1 MAFELE
7 ALVGHLYVAG
17 GRTIRTNPPGALVEA
32 APRSAARGREIDT
45 FFALVLPSGTF
56 APNTFYEQMS
66 LMAAERYFSS
76 SGSVTSVL
84 REVLNTLNHNLFEH
98 NRSGRRHYEAHMFCA
113 VLRGEE
119 LYVARVG
126 AATMLM
132 WQGGEITSLPDPLTN
147 DDALFKPPLGVQPI
161 PEVEMKRFNV
171 AQGTRLLFSDANLV
185 ELTEEKIQSSMTE
198 PDIEQVLDAFKLA
211 VTLQI
216 QLMAVE
222 FVLPDES
229 ILLPAATG
237 QSTAVLQ
244 AEIAAART
252 KLAPTATA
260 EADAPAVE
268 AQSSNTVQKRTKQ
281 AAVSAS
287 NSAGHSMIAIGDILS
302 KIFGRNISP
311 EKQRRRRAA
320 FTTMAFSFPV
330 TIVLI
335 VMLSWVGGVGTT
347 AFEECVGRAM
357 DAANLARGLDSTNPG
372 GVMAAWQGTL
382 RIVEEDCQ
390 GLRPENQDPTL
401 TALRQEALRVIDG
414 LNDITRRSTDLLHA
428 FPSGASIEQLVLQ
441 GLDMYAFDEANN
453 LVYRMQLA
461 GDGYALAS
469 LPQVITSMR
478 IGAAVDGF
486 TVGDLI
492 DIDFDGER
500 NRIVALDVNGVFV
513 SCGPQFI
520 NDCDAQRVVGSEL
533 WGNPVGI
540 DMWQGRL
547 YVLDSGTEQLW
558 RYDPTGDRFP
568 AGPVEYFTSALRPS
582 MTDAVDFEISGNGT
596 VYILTALGVMRS
608 YYLGQPNDFLF
619 QDFREGQELTT
630 VGAEALYLSN
640 NPIAQVFLIASPRAR
655 SIYETTLAGTHMT
668 TFRVSDDALLERL
681 SDVTADIGESIV
693 YAASGNAVFAFEKET
708 Q

>member
-17 GRTIRTNPPGALVEA
+17 GRTIRTNPPGALVEV

-45 FFALVLPSGTF
+45 FFTMVLPSGSF
-56 APNTFYEQMS
+56 APNTFYEQMA
-66 LMAAERYFSS
+66 LMASERFFSS

-84 REVLNTLNHNLFEH
+84 REVLNTLNHNLYEH
-98 NRSGRRHYEAHMFCA
+98 NRSGRRHYEAHMLCA

-119 LYVARVG
+119 LFVARVG
-126 AATMLM
+126 AATLIM
-132 WQGGEITSLPDPLTN
+132 QQDAVTNTLPEVLT
-147 DDALFKPPLGVQPI
+147 DDEALFKPPLGVQPI
-161 PEVEMKRFNV
+161 PEVEMKRFTV
-171 AQGTRLLFSDANLV
+171 QQGTRLLLSDANLV
-185 ELTEEKIQSSMTE
+185 EVTDDKMQKALASADVEK
-198 PDIEQVLDAFKLA
+198 VLDEFKTA

-222 FVLPDES
+222 FVLPEES
-229 ILLPAATG
+229 VMLPAATG

-252 KLAPTATA
+252 KLAPAATPN
-260 EADAPAVE
+260 APATSAKKASPLPRRAKQLAVG
-268 AQSSNTVQKRTKQ
+268 ASNTT
-281 AAVSAS
+281 
-287 NSAGHSMIAIGDILS
+287 GHSMIAMGDILS

-311 EKQRRRRAA
+311 DNQRRRRAA
-320 FTTMAFSFPV
+320 LTTMVFSFPMA
-330 TIVLI
+330 IVLI

-347 AFEECVGRAM
+347 AFEECVGRAL
-357 DAANLARGLDSTNPG
+357 DAATLARTIDPNNLG
-372 GVMAAWQGTL
+372 GTMAAWQGTL
-382 RIVEEDCQ
+382 RIVEDDCQ
-390 GLRPENQDPTL
+390 TIRPENEDPTL
-401 TALRQEALRVIDG
+401 TALRQEALREIDG
-414 LNDITRRSTDLLHA
+414 MNDITRRRASLLHA

-441 GLDMYAFDEANN
+441 GLDMYAFDRTNN

-478 IGAAVDGF
+478 SGATVDGF
-486 TVGDLI
+486 TVGPMI
-492 DIDFDGER
+492 DVDFDTER
-500 NRIVALDVNGVFV
+500 NRIVALDTNGVFV

-533 WGNPVGI
+533 WGNPMGI

-558 RYDPTGDRFP
+558 RYDQTGDRFP
-568 AGPVEYFTSALRPS
+568 AAPVEYFTSALRPS
-582 MTDAVDFEISGNGT
+582 MNDAVDFEISGNGT
-596 VYILTALGVMRS
+596 VYILTAAGVMRS

-640 NPIAQVFLIASPRAR
+640 NPIAQVFLIASPRAS

-668 TFRVSDDALLERL
+668 TFRVTEDALFERL

-693 YAASGNAVFAFEKET
+693 YAASGNAVFAFEKES
-708 Q
+708 